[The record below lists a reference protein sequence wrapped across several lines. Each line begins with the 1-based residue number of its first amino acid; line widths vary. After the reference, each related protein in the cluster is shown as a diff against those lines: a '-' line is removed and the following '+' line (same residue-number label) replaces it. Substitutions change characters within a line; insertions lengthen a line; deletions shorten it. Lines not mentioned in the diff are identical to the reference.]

1 MGKKELIDSLFVVLC
16 LYEDVLKENS
26 PTTQQDYFAYLKRK
40 QIFFAGRGNDEI
52 ACTLKGLQEIGFN
65 LTHKELRPIV
75 FHMIGLIEKEGE
87 DAEVLHKCTEQW
99 HEPSTQ

>member
-1 MGKKELIDSLFVVLC
+1 MSKKELIDSLYVVLC

-52 ACTLKGLQEIGFN
+52 SCTLKGLQEIGFN

-75 FHMIGLIEKEGE
+75 FHMIGLIEKEG
-87 DAEVLHKCTEQW
+87 DNANILHKCTEQW